1 MFNNTQLE
9 VDLKSVRE
17 FLSLFANNCNN
28 IIKDLT
34 REIIDFTKTKAR
46 RTSVKLNYTFILKN
60 YKLRVSERVA

>member
-34 REIIDFTKTKAR
+34 REITDFTKTKVR
-46 RTSVKLNYTFILKN
+46 LQSNGIIPLQ
-60 YKLRVSERVA
+60 